1 MEEKNVMTDEQ
12 LAIDYMAGD
21 NKAFDELLRRYKNK
35 VSSSV
40 YNMINDRLAAEDVF
54 QDIFIRIIVG
64 LRENRYTS
72 KGYFKFWVATITR
85 NAIIDYH
92 RKNKI
97 LLADVNEDND
107 LCTLKGQDV
116 IDICKEESIVNKQTL
131 DNAVKL
137 MNHLPETQREVV
149 YMKFFENKSF
159 KEIAEQTNVSINTS
173 LGRMRYALINMR
185 RMAREHKVL

>member
-35 VSSSV
+35 VFSSV

>member
-35 VSSSV
+35 VFSSV

-185 RMAREHKVL
+185 RMAREYKVL

>member
-21 NKAFDELLRRYKNK
+21 NKGFDELLRRYKNK
-35 VSSSV
+35 VFSSV

>member
-35 VSSSV
+35 VFSSV

-107 LCTLKGQDV
+107 LCTLKGQDEFIN
-116 IDICKEESIVNKQTL
+116 IDKPHITALLSILGQGIRVNQQL
-131 DNAVKL
+131 LVF
-137 MNHLPETQREVV
+137 P
-149 YMKFFENKSF
+149 
-159 KEIAEQTNVSINTS
+159 
-173 LGRMRYALINMR
+173 
-185 RMAREHKVL
+185 

>member
-35 VSSSV
+35 VFSSV

-137 MNHLPETQREVV
+137 MNHLPKTQREVV

>member
-35 VSSSV
+35 VFSSV

-107 LCTLKGQDV
+107 LERWF
-116 IDICKEESIVNKQTL
+116 I
-131 DNAVKL
+131 
-137 MNHLPETQREVV
+137 
-149 YMKFFENKSF
+149 
-159 KEIAEQTNVSINTS
+159 
-173 LGRMRYALINMR
+173 
-185 RMAREHKVL
+185 

>member
-12 LAIDYMAGD
+12 LAIGYMAGD
-21 NKAFDELLRRYKNK
+21 SKAFDELLRRYKNK
-35 VSSSV
+35 VFSSV

>member
-35 VSSSV
+35 VFSSV

-107 LCTLKGQDV
+107 RCTLKGQDV

>member
-35 VSSSV
+35 VFSSV
-40 YNMINDRLAAEDVF
+40 YNMINDRLAAEDIF

>member
-12 LAIDYMAGD
+12 LAIDYMEGD

-35 VSSSV
+35 VFSSV

>member
-12 LAIDYMAGD
+12 LAIDYMAGY

-35 VSSSV
+35 VFSSV

>member
-35 VSSSV
+35 VFSSV

-97 LLADVNEDND
+97 LLADVNKDND

>member
-35 VSSSV
+35 VFSSV

-72 KGYFKFWVATITR
+72 KVYFKFWVATITR
-85 NAIIDYH
+85 NAINDYH

>member
-35 VSSSV
+35 AFSSV

>member
-35 VSSSV
+35 VFSSV

-64 LRENRYTS
+64 LRENRYTC

>member
-12 LAIDYMAGD
+12 LAIGYMAGD

-35 VSSSV
+35 VFSSV

-97 LLADVNEDND
+97 LLAYFNEDND

>member
-35 VSSSV
+35 VFSSV

-116 IDICKEESIVNKQTL
+116 IDICKEESIVNKQTH

>member
-35 VSSSV
+35 VFSSV
-40 YNMINDRLAAEDVF
+40 YNMISDRLAAEDVF

>member
-1 MEEKNVMTDEQ
+1 MEEKNEMTDEQ
-12 LAIDYMAGD
+12 LAISYMAGD

-35 VSSSV
+35 VFSSI
-40 YNMINDRLAAEDVF
+40 YNIINDRLAAEDVF

-97 LLADVNEDND
+97 VLADVNKDND

-185 RMAREHKVL
+185 RMARQFEAL

>member
-1 MEEKNVMTDEQ
+1 MKTMTDEQ

-21 NKAFDELLRRYKNK
+21 NRAFDELLRRYKNK
-35 VSSSV
+35 VFTSIC
-40 YNMINDRLAAEDVF
+40 NMVKDRVAAEDIF
-54 QDIFIRIIVG
+54 QDVFIRIIVG

-149 YMKFFENKSF
+149 DMKFFENKSF
-159 KEIAEQTNVSINTS
+159 REIAEQTNVSINT
-173 LGRMRYALINMR
+173 
-185 RMAREHKVL
+185 

>member
-12 LAIDYMAGD
+12 LAIGYMAGD

-35 VSSSV
+35 VFSSV
-40 YNMINDRLAAEDVF
+40 YNRINDRLAAEDVF

>member
-35 VSSSV
+35 VFSSV

-54 QDIFIRIIVG
+54 QDIFIRIVVG

-137 MNHLPETQREVV
+137 MNHLPETQREAV

>member
-35 VSSSV
+35 VFSSV

-64 LRENRYTS
+64 LRESRYTS

>member
-35 VSSSV
+35 VFSSV
-40 YNMINDRLAAEDVF
+40 YNVINDRLAAEDVF

>member
-12 LAIDYMAGD
+12 LAISYMASD

-35 VSSSV
+35 VFSSV

>member
-35 VSSSV
+35 VFSSV
-40 YNMINDRLAAEDVF
+40 YNMINDKLAAEDVF

-72 KGYFKFWVATITR
+72 KGYFKFWVATITH

>member
-35 VSSSV
+35 VFSSV
-40 YNMINDRLAAEDVF
+40 YNMINARLAAEDVF

>member
-35 VSSSV
+35 VFLSV